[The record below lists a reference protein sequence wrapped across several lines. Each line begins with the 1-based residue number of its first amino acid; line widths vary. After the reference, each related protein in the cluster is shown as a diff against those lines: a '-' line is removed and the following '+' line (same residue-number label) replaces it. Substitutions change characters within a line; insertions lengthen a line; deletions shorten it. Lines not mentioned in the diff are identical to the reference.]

1 MLFLGGYRFFMIW
14 MDRPRA
20 HDIDGDCVVVVRRL
34 EGSRGGDL
42 SAVAAAALAT
52 ADNIQQV

>member
-34 EGSRGGDL
+34 GSRGGDL